1 MKRKKRE
8 HKTEIR
14 KREIWDN
21 YCVQPGCKFKGE
33 LAAQGVCHTVPAPFY
48 MKVFKDVLRHGE
60 EMLKDM
66 RDLRYKNKART
77 TKQWIKYLEGHIVC
91 QWANGWFTLEELIH
105 LRAEN
110 AKLRLAAGKWR
121 KPPRAKK
128 PRTRRCGRA
137 GD

>member
-1 MKRKKRE
+1 MRKKRE

-33 LAAQGVCHTVPAPFY
+33 LAAQGVCHTILNKKQHDYVTGV
-48 MKVFKDVLRHGE
+48 MKQAEDCLNGVKKLR
-60 EMLKDM
+60 KV
-66 RDLRYKNKART
+66 NKQLTA
-77 TKQWIKYLEGHIVC
+77 KAWIKTLEGYFICH
-91 QWANGWFTLEELIH
+91 WANEVFTLDELIF

-110 AKLRLAAGKWR
+110 AKLRLAAGKWK
-121 KPPRAKK
+121 KPARAKK
-128 PRTRRCGRA
+128 PRKRRCGRA